1 MTEIYLIRHTQAQG
15 NRYRMMQGSWD
26 GAITALGRRQ
36 IEALAERFSKIP
48 VDAVYSSDLRRAVLT
63 AEAAARRGQLPIQTR
78 TALRELDVGP
88 WEKCFFGNI
97 RHAQPE
103 LARAFLEDAEHWRLE
118 GAETFGEV
126 RRRALAELRRI
137 AQENEGKT
145 VAVASHGIT
154 IRCIMSGITGI
165 SLSEPERLPIFR
177 NTAVTRLLWDGSTFH
192 VDYMNDVS
200 HLPQDAQSSWNTAG
214 DLRDERFDPERDRE
228 YYEACYADAWR
239 AAHGSLYGFSPDPYY
254 MAAVRHDRVQPGS
267 VLRMYHGEEPVGL
280 VDLDPLRGAEQGVGW
295 ISLLYLK
302 EGCRYQGYGIQLLAR
317 AIFFYEAR
325 NRTCLRLQVAEANRP
340 ACAFYEREGF
350 HRIAEQKTP
359 TGRLLVMERRGMA

>member
-15 NRYRMMQGSWD
+15 NRYQGSWD

-88 WEKCFFGNI
+88 WEKCFFGNV

-137 AQENEGKT
+137 AQENEGRT

-177 NTAVTRLLWDGSTFH
+177 NTAVTRLLWDGSAFH

-239 AAHGSLYGFSPDPYY
+239 AAHGATGNTMKPATRMPGGLPTGRCTDSARTRITWRRCGMTAFSR
-254 MAAVRHDRVQPGS
+254 VRFCACITAKSRS
-267 VLRMYHGEEPVGL
+267 
-280 VDLDPLRGAEQGVGW
+280 AWW
-295 ISLLYLK
+295 IWIPC
-302 EGCRYQGYGIQLLAR
+302 G
-317 AIFFYEAR
+317 AR
-325 NRTCLRLQVAEANRP
+325 NRGSAGS
-340 ACAFYEREGF
+340 ACC
-350 HRIAEQKTP
+350 I
-359 TGRLLVMERRGMA
+359 